1 MQRRDL
7 SRSLLAAGALAA
19 SGLGLSPAW
28 AQRVGFQEG
37 RDFVRLS
44 KPVPVSTPP
53 GQVEVVEFFAYS
65 CIHCHHFEP
74 LLDAWIRKLPAD
86 VKVRRVPVAFNTAFV
101 PMQRLYFALESM
113 GLVDSLHQKVFK
125 AFHEERLPLT
135 TAPAITAWVEKQ
147 GVDREK
153 FTGFFNGSAIR
164 MAEAAIGLQNAYDVE
179 GTPALGVAGRFY
191 ISGQGP
197 RTMLIADS
205 LIAEARKT

>member
-1 MQRRDL
+1 
-7 SRSLLAAGALAA
+7 
-19 SGLGLSPAW
+19 
-28 AQRVGFQEG
+28 
-37 RDFVRLS
+37 
-44 KPVPVSTPP
+44 
-53 GQVEVVEFFAYS
+53 VEVVEFFAYS

>member
-1 MQRRDL
+1 MKRRDL

-19 SGLGLSPAW
+19 SGLGISPAW
-28 AQRVGFQEG
+28 AQRVGFKEG
-37 RDFVRLS
+37 KDFVRLG
-44 KPVPVSTPP
+44 KPVPVSTPS

-65 CIHCHHFEP
+65 CIHCFHFEP
-74 LLDAWIRKLPAD
+74 LLNAWIKKLPAD
-86 VKVRRVPVAFNTAFV
+86 VKVRRVPVAFTQAFV
-101 PMQRLYFALESM
+101 PMQRLYFSLESM
-113 GLVDSLHQKVFK
+113 GLVDTLHEKVFK

-153 FTGFFNGSAIR
+153 FLGFYNGSAIK
-164 MAEAAIGLQNAYDVE
+164 MAEAAIGLQNAYDVQ

-191 ISGQGP
+191 IDGQGP

-205 LIAEARKT
+205 LIAEARKS